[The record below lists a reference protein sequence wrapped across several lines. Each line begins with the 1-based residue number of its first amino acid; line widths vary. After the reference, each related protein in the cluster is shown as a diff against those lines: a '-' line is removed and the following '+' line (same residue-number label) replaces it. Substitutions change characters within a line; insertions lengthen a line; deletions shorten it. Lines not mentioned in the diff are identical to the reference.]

1 MARLNT
7 TEVTIKISKLQKDNE
22 DDIELMSSDTMSQLE
37 AIIVELV
44 GGGVLVEI
52 NNEWNIIWMC
62 YRCKPY
68 SV

>member
-52 NNEWNIIWMC
+52 NNE
-62 YRCKPY
+62 
-68 SV
+68 